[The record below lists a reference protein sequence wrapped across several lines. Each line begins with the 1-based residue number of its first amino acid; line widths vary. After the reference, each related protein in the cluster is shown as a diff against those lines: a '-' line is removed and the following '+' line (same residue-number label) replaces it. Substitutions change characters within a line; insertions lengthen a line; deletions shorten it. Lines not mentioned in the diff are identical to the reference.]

1 MLRALLFLLR
11 KYQIEI
17 RRALAIAVTPPTTPP
32 AIAPVSED
40 EPLGLGD
47 SLDETEGLGSVPPV
61 EENVDEVAL
70 EAALETGEEVVTTVQ
85 QETIQF

>member
-32 AIAPVSED
+32 AIAPLSED
-40 EPLGLGD
+40 EPLGLGGA
-47 SLDETEGLGSVPPV
+47 LDETEGLGNVPSVK
-61 EENVDEVAL
+61 ESEDEVTL
-70 EAALETGEEVVTTVQ
+70 EAVLETEDEVIATAQ
-85 QETIQF
+85 KETI